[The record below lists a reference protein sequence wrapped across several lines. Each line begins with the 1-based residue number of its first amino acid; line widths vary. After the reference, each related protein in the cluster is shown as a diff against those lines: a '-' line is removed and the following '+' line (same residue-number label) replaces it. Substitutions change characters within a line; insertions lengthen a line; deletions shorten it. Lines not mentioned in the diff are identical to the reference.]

1 LLQSLLCLRLL
12 FARLALL
19 LRALPHHGLLPH
31 ARRHVLLLLLLL
43 LLGLTCELLLLLL
56 PVYIDV

>member
-43 LLGLTCELLLLLL
+43 LGLTCELLLLLL